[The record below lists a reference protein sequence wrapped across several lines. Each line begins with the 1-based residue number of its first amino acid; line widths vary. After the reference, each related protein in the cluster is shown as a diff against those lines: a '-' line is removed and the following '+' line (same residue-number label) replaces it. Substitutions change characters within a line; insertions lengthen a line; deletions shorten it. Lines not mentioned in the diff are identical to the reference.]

1 MATTKQEPSLPEQPK
16 VQPAPAVGG
25 QHLDSM
31 QGVLNLL
38 FMQSG
43 RFIKEHQSGGGTGR
57 MRLSMERAAQV
68 TQERFQDSLDQLEN
82 EIRLAQVVLRR
93 DMALMKQDRKK
104 KQEAAAKQQQE
115 AEKARLAAAN
125 KPAEVAQPE
134 AMEIDKNP
142 VPAPAPAKPELVTAE
157 NEPEKK
163 LEPEQST
170 TKDKEETKNV
180 PAPIDTTAALNRE
193 EERDPL
199 FDGTP
204 TTANPD
210 NNDFDFDAMFGD
222 AMEHTGGDNSQ
233 SDMMDTSGNMDFN
246 FDEGPSLLRGLEDFA
261 KDSDDTTVQNSNDLN
276 LDMDMPD
283 LPDLNAPPTPQTE
296 PPAPAKV
303 EETTP
308 KATTQPPQEPA
319 TTTTAPADDVAK
331 TEDPVAEDSMDMM
344 DSTNFDDLF
353 NMDDEYPNPE
363 ASAFDDAFFDF
374 EN

>member
-1 MATTKQEPSLPEQPK
+1 MATTKQEPSPSEQPK
-16 VQPAPAVGG
+16 ALPAPVAGG
-25 QHLDSM
+25 QHLDNM
-31 QGVLNLL
+31 QGMLNLL

-93 DMALMKQDRKK
+93 DLALMKQDRKK

-115 AEKARLAAAN
+115 AEKARLATAN
-125 KPAEVAQPE
+125 KPAETLQPE
-134 AMEIDKNP
+134 AMDIDKE
-142 VPAPAPAKPELVTAE
+142 PAPAPAPEKTEPVTTKK
-157 NEPEKK
+157 EPEEKP
-163 LEPEQST
+163 EPEQPAT
-170 TKDKEETKNV
+170 MEETSTI
-180 PAPIDTTAALNRE
+180 PAPIDTTAAQNRE

-222 AMEHTGGDNSQ
+222 AIEHTGGDNSQ
-233 SDMMDTSGNMDFN
+233 NDMMDTSGSMDFN

-261 KDSDDTTVQNSNDLN
+261 KGSDDTTAQNSSNLN

-283 LPDLNAPPTPQTE
+283 LPDLDAPPTPQAE
-296 PPAPAKV
+296 APAPTKV

-308 KATTQPPQEPA
+308 KTTIQPPPETATTATVPAEDIAKIEEPSA
-319 TTTTAPADDVAK
+319 
-331 TEDPVAEDSMDMM
+331 EDPMGMA
-344 DSTNFDDLF
+344 DSTSFDDLF
-353 NMDDEYPNPE
+353 NIDEEYPNPE